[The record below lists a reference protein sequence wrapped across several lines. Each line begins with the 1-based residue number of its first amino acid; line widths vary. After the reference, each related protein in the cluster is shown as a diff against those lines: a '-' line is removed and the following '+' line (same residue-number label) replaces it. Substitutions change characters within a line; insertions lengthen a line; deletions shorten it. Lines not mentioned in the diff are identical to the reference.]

1 LKPPVTALSC
11 LAIGLGFV
19 IAVALLVFAGVL
31 LGWMIPRPR
40 PGPRAAADEPG
51 PGRRPSH

>member
-1 LKPPVTALSC
+1 
-11 LAIGLGFV
+11 V

-31 LGWMIPRPR
+31 IGWMIPRPR
-40 PGPRAAADEPG
+40 PGPRGPADEPG

>member
-1 LKPPVTALSC
+1 VTALSC

-31 LGWMIPRPR
+31 IGWMIPRPR
-40 PGPRAAADEPG
+40 PRPAGPEEEPG
-51 PGRRPSH
+51 PGQPPSH